1 MALNDIYQITLN
13 YMWGEV
19 VQCKN
24 VFYYQQTDSNASG
37 AEQLNTAMAIDVT
50 EKILDVAPEFC
61 IFQTQD
67 VVNLRNPSDFYIGDY
82 ADNAGDRVVADTDPA
97 PPFLAAQWV
106 AARAFPGT
114 RSARKRFP
122 FLYENDLDGR
132 FLSTSFSGLAS
143 VAALSTALAAVIS
156 YGGRTFRPV
165 VVERPTPLGANPPV
179 RYVIAA
185 GSYGLST
192 RVSTQNSRK
201 D

>member
-1 MALNDIYQITLN
+1 MALNDVYMITLN
-13 YMWGEV
+13 YTWGDV
-19 VQCKN
+19 VDCKN

-61 IFQTQD
+61 TFQTQE
-67 VVNLRNPSDFYIGDY
+67 VVNLRNPADFYLGDY
-82 ADNAGDRVVADTDPA
+82 ADNEGDRVVADTDPA

-106 AARAFPGT
+106 SARAFPGT

-122 FLYENDLDGR
+122 FLYETDLDGR

-143 VAALSTALAAVIS
+143 VTALSAALAAVIS

-165 VVERPTPLGANPPV
+165 VVERPTPLGSLPTV
-179 RYVIAA
+179 RYVIAP
-185 GSYGLST
+185 GSYGLNT

>member
-19 VQCKN
+19 IQCKN

-37 AEQLNTAMAIDVT
+37 ADQLNTAMAVQVT
-50 EKILDVAPEFC
+50 EKILDLAPEFC

-97 PPFLAAQWV
+97 PPFLAVQFAS
-106 AARAFPGT
+106 ARAFPGT

-122 FLYENDLDGR
+122 FLYETDLDGR
-132 FLSTSFSGLAS
+132 FLSSSFSGLAS
-143 VAALSTALAAVIS
+143 VAALATALAAVIS
-156 YGGRTFRPV
+156 SGGRSFRPV
-165 VVERPTPLGANPPV
+165 VVQRPTPLGANPPV

-185 GSYGLST
+185 GSYAVKT